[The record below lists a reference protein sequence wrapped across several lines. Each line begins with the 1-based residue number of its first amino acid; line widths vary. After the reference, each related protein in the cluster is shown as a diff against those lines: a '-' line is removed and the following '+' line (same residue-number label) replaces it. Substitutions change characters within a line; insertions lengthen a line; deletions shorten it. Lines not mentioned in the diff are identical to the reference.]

1 MTTDPVAPSPVDAPP
16 PTPPA
21 GAPDLPSAPPEAA
34 PVTAPATAPATAP
47 EATPEATPLAAAP
60 SDEAPA
66 EPPVRGPRRPRP
78 VLLLVSGLVLG
89 TVAGGGVGYAIQANR
104 PPTPLPPVQV
114 ALPAYPAGALDP
126 AVAAAAAPTPLTIDG
141 DLRKLLLT
149 APSGST
155 AWGDYPDTPSWITAG
170 ELAEHEGKTAAV
182 FKQLNTRGFR
192 RAVEIDWKQGDLK
205 VRVSLIQ
212 YTADRAA
219 EAAARTLGRTLE
231 PFAPEANGGYEV
243 DSRASYWAETTETF
257 YGADAVAQR
266 GTVVMEVKVFGTRPV
281 SPEVVK
287 DLAKRQWERLV

>member
-34 PVTAPATAPATAP
+34 P
-47 EATPEATPLAAAP
+47 EATPEATSKATT
-60 SDEAPA
+60 EATSEATPPA
-66 EPPVRGPRRPRP
+66 RGPRRPRP

-114 ALPAYPAGALDP
+114 ALPSYPAGALDP
-126 AVAAAAAPTPLTIDG
+126 AVAAAAAPSPLAIDG
-141 DLRKLLLT
+141 DLRKLLLS
-149 APSGST
+149 APSGSS
-155 AWGDYPDTPSWITAG
+155 AWDDYPDTPSWVTAG
-170 ELAEHEGKTAAV
+170 ELAEHEGRTAAV

-192 RAVEIDWKQGDLK
+192 RAVEIDWKQGNLK

-219 EAAARTLGRTLE
+219 EAAARTLGRPLE

-243 DSRASYWAETTETF
+243 DSTASYWAETTEPF

-281 SPEVVK
+281 SPEVLK

>member
-21 GAPDLPSAPPEAA
+21 GAPDLPDLPEAQPETAPPAA
-34 PVTAPATAPATAP
+34 AP
-47 EATPEATPLAAAP
+47 EAPSEATTEATP
-60 SDEAPA
+60 PA
-66 EPPVRGPRRPRP
+66 RGPRRPRP

-89 TVAGGGVGYAIQANR
+89 TVAGGGVGYAIQAKR

-114 ALPAYPAGALDP
+114 ALPSYPAGALDP
-126 AVAAAAAPTPLTIDG
+126 VVAAAAAPTPLTIDG

-155 AWGDYPDTPSWITAG
+155 SWGDYPDTPSWITAG
-170 ELAEHEGKTAAV
+170 ELAEHEGRTAAV

-287 DLAKRQWERLV
+287 DLAKRQWERLA

>member
-21 GAPDLPSAPPEAA
+21 GAPELPSGP
-34 PVTAPATAPATAP
+34 P
-47 EATPEATPLAAAP
+47 EATPAAP
-60 SDEAPA
+60 SEAPPA
-66 EPPVRGPRRPRP
+66 RTPRRPRP

-89 TVAGGGVGYAIQANR
+89 TVAGGGAGYAIQANR
-104 PPTPLPPVQV
+104 PPTPLPPIQV
-114 ALPAYPAGALDP
+114 ALPSYPAGALDP
-126 AVAAAAAPTPLTIDG
+126 AVAAAAAPSPLAIDG
-141 DLRKLLLT
+141 DLRKLLIA

-170 ELAEHEGKTAAV
+170 ELAEHDGMTAAV
-182 FKQLNTRGFR
+182 FKQLNTHGFR

-205 VRVSLIQ
+205 VRISLIQ

-219 EAAARTLGRTLE
+219 EAGARTLGRSLE
-231 PFAPEANGGYEV
+231 PFAPEANGGYQV
-243 DSRASYWAETTETF
+243 DSRASYWAETTEPY

-287 DLAKRQWERLV
+287 DLAKRQWERLA

>member
-21 GAPDLPSAPPEAA
+21 PPAGAPDLPSAPPEAA
-34 PVTAPATAPATAP
+34 PEATTAPTPPA
-47 EATPEATPLAAAP
+47 
-60 SDEAPA
+60 
-66 EPPVRGPRRPRP
+66 RGPRRPRP

-114 ALPAYPAGALDP
+114 ALPSYPAGALDP
-126 AVAAAAAPTPLTIDG
+126 AVVAAAAPSPLAIDG
-141 DLRKLLLT
+141 DLRKLLLS
-149 APSGST
+149 APSGSS

-170 ELAEHEGKTAAV
+170 ELAEHDGKTAAV
-182 FKQLNTRGFR
+182 FKALNTHGFR

-205 VRVSLIQ
+205 VRIALIQ

-219 EAAARTLGRTLE
+219 EAAARTLGRPLE
-231 PFAPEANGGYEV
+231 PFSPEANGGYTV
-243 DSRASYWAETTETF
+243 DSRPSYWAETTEPF

-266 GTVVMEVKVFGTRPV
+266 GTVVMEVKVYGTRPV
-281 SPEVVK
+281 SPEVLK